1 MPIPSSDKIITY
13 DPYKYDS
20 FVFKNNEEPVFYAN
34 EIDMINTK
42 DKVFLIK

>member
-20 FVFKNNEEPVFYAN
+20 FVFKNTEEPVYRVQ
-34 EIDMINTK
+34 EVDMINTK
-42 DKVFLIK
+42 DKLFVVK